1 MLGKGEILK
10 GGRQQALPGQQVD
23 IFEKNIWVKRIT
35 KFAYNK
41 KQFLLQG
48 CKDLFSLELEAE
60 EYFRDA
66 AVLKFWVLNLII
78 NSLITLLKQ
87 GLLN

>member
-10 GGRQQALPGQQVD
+10 GGRQQSLPGQRVD
-23 IFEKNIWVKRIT
+23 IFEKNLWVKRIT

-41 KQFLLQG
+41 KRFELQG
-48 CKDLFSLELEAE
+48 WKDLFSLELEAE

-66 AVLKFWVLNLII
+66 VMLNFLT
-78 NSLITLLKQ
+78 NNNQQFDTTFKREK
-87 GLLN
+87 LNN